1 MKLVGYDDFCRMP
14 AGTIFA
20 PYEPCVL
27 KEELA
32 IKVDEGREM
41 PPEYPYFRH
50 GFNGVMPLQPW
61 IDGYYDC
68 LFEIGDQEDAS
79 FEIYD
84 GDSNDYRDYKMF
96 LIFEEKDVD
105 RMIEVL
111 KWAKNGCK
119 GEIA

>member
-1 MKLVGYDDFCRMP
+1 MKLVGYDEFCRMP

-32 IKVDEGREM
+32 IKVDGGHEM
-41 PPEYPYFRH
+41 PPEYPYYRH
-50 GFNGVMPLQPW
+50 GFNGVMSLQPW
-61 IDGYYDC
+61 IDGCYDC

-96 LIFEEKDVD
+96 LIFEEKDVE
-105 RMIEVL
+105 RMISVL

-119 GEIA
+119 GEIE